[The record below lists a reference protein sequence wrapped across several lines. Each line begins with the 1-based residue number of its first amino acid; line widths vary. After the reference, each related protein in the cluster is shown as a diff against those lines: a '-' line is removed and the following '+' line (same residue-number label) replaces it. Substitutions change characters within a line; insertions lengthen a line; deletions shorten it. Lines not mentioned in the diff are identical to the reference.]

1 MKKMYLTIILI
12 VVLLLLFFSIGGF
25 PLIIEHDKKQIIN
38 TKTYNSLRDIK
49 DLEYNKIVL
58 IIDLNDWNNLPKKL
72 AKRRVLICTDNNI
85 LEQFKN
91 YFVFEQTVGDMAT
104 VTSKIVI
111 FNNKEIVFKSNIIID
126 EHTIGIQGEKTGN
139 ARLLYTKE
147 MYELFVQFKP
157 CRKFILNI

>member
-58 IIDLNDWNNLPKKL
+58 IIDLNDWNNLPKNL

-126 EHTIGIQGEKTGN
+126 EHTIGIQGEKTGY